1 MTCKHVEML
10 RLRFATLSMTHRR
23 DFVPQTPCHTERSE
37 VSHTQ
42 NAMQNDH
49 IVFTKEIG
57 TLALSTMKCSAIAW
71 IARFRRDR
79 FMLLIALLAG
89 LGTVHILVRTA
100 TYGAAVNSDSARFL
114 STAMNFLAGE
124 GWRDFADRPM
134 VQWPPL
140 FPLLLAAGGWVGIE
154 PLQAGRWIN
163 AAAFGLTIFASGGWL
178 RSHLRSRLLALA
190 ASVAIA
196 ASVPLARS
204 ASHLLTDSLF
214 VLFTLL
220 ALIWLA
226 DFLHRGG
233 RTSLLWA
240 AVFTALAALT
250 RYPGVVLI
258 GAGVLV
264 LLVRRPPPL
273 AVRLK
278 HVVVFGAV
286 PAIPLAGV
294 LTHNWAVAGNLT
306 GRKTGAGQSPSDSLS
321 QVVDVLQGWV
331 VSPYAPD
338 WLGYILWI
346 AAGLVVVLAGLGLG
360 MGGSKEKNRVASPF
374 FGLGLVL
381 PFGVF
386 AVSYLAFLVAV
397 VPFTVYQIIDSRYL
411 LPIYV
416 PLLLTAVLLLD
427 RFLSIAAGWQVA
439 VRCVVASLVL
449 LSTLAHVGFS
459 AQRNLILTARTWI
472 AGYPG
477 WNYNTARWQHSAI
490 INYIQENPIDGKV
503 YSNNAFLAWFWDRDA
518 ALGKYWEKIPLG
530 LPRLARQ
537 MMQWT
542 EDGTGAYIVWIE
554 NVSEQ
559 NYDAMDLRVLPG
571 VEVVAELAD
580 GFVLRLTA
588 VKPFDAERHRARK
601 QRYVD
606 QLLEQAGERVA
617 RSVWDVYRTG
627 RKLTYFKE
635 PCAPADVQAKFVL
648 HVVPADPTDLPAH
661 RKPYGFD
668 NLGFYFDGCGGR
680 VADQCVVIVQLPDYA
695 IGRIRV
701 GQWISAGNRTLWEA
715 EFSLL
720 R

>member
-1 MTCKHVEML
+1 
-10 RLRFATLSMTHRR
+10 
-23 DFVPQTPCHTERSE
+23 
-37 VSHTQ
+37 
-42 NAMQNDH
+42 
-49 IVFTKEIG
+49 
-57 TLALSTMKCSAIAW
+57 MKRSAIAW
-71 IARFRRDR
+71 LARFRRDR
-79 FMLLIALLAG
+79 FMLLIAGIAG
-89 LGTVHILVRTA
+89 LGTAHILVRTA
-100 TYGAAVNSDSARFL
+100 TYGAAVNSDSTLPL
-114 STAMNFLAGE
+114 STAMNLLAGE
-124 GWRDFADRPM
+124 GWRDFAGIPLTG
-134 VQWPPL
+134 WPPL

-154 PLQAGRWIN
+154 PLEAGRWIN
-163 AAAFGLTIFASGGWL
+163 AAAFGLTIFAAGGWL

-190 ASVAIA
+190 ATVALA
-196 ASVPLARS
+196 ASVPLAHF
-204 ASHLLTDSLF
+204 ASHLLTEPLF

-220 ALIWLA
+220 ALIRLA
-226 DFLHRGG
+226 AFLHRGG

-250 RYPGVVLI
+250 RYPGVALI

-264 LLVRRPPPL
+264 LLVRRALPL

-278 HVVVFGAV
+278 DSVVFGAV
-286 PAIPLAGV
+286 SSIPLAGV
-294 LTHNWAVAGNLT
+294 LTRNWAVSGTLT

-321 QVVDVLQGWV
+321 QVADVFRGWV
-331 VSPYAPD
+331 VSPHAPD
-338 WLGYILWI
+338 GLGYILWM

-360 MGGSKEKNRVASPF
+360 MGGSKEKDRVASPF
-374 FGLGLVL
+374 FGLGPVL

-386 AVSYLAFLVAV
+386 AVSYLAFMVAV
-397 VPFTVYQIIDSRYL
+397 VPFTVHQIIDSRYL

-416 PLLLTAVLLLD
+416 PLLLTVVLLLD
-427 RFLSIAAGWQVA
+427 RFLSIAAGWRVA
-439 VRCVVASLVL
+439 VRYVVASIVL
-449 LSTLAHVGFS
+449 LGALAHVGFS

-477 WNYNTARWQHSAI
+477 WNYNDARWQHSAI
-490 INYIQENPIDGKV
+490 MNYIRENPIDGKV

-518 ALGKYWEKIPLG
+518 APGKYRKKFPLG

-542 EDGTGAYIVWIE
+542 EDGTDVYIVWIE

-588 VKPFDAERHRARK
+588 VRPFDAERHRARK

-606 QLLEQAGERVA
+606 QLLEQAGKRVV

-627 RKLTYFKE
+627 RKLTYFKQ
-635 PCAPADVQAKFVL
+635 PCAPVDVQAKFVL
-648 HVVPADPTDLPAH
+648 HVIPADPADLPAH
-661 RKPYGFD
+661 RKRYGFD
-668 NLGFYFDGCGGR
+668 NLGFYFDRRGGR

-701 GQWISAGNRTLWEA
+701 GQWIAERNRTLWEA

>member
-1 MTCKHVEML
+1 
-10 RLRFATLSMTHRR
+10 
-23 DFVPQTPCHTERSE
+23 
-37 VSHTQ
+37 
-42 NAMQNDH
+42 
-49 IVFTKEIG
+49 
-57 TLALSTMKCSAIAW
+57 MKRSAIAW
-71 IARFRRDR
+71 LARFRRDR
-79 FMLLIALLAG
+79 FMLLIAGIAG
-89 LGTVHILVRTA
+89 LGTAHILVRTA
-100 TYGAAVNSDSARFL
+100 TYGAAVNSDSTLPL
-114 STAMNFLAGE
+114 STAMNLLAGE
-124 GWRDFADRPM
+124 GWRDFAGIPLTG
-134 VQWPPL
+134 WPPL

-154 PLQAGRWIN
+154 PLEAGRWIN
-163 AAAFGLTIFASGGWL
+163 AAAFGLTIFAAGGWL

-190 ASVAIA
+190 ATVALA
-196 ASVPLARS
+196 ASVPLAHF
-204 ASHLLTDSLF
+204 ASHLLTEPLF

-220 ALIWLA
+220 ALIRLA
-226 DFLHRGG
+226 AFLHRGG

-240 AVFTALAALT
+240 AVFTSLAALT
-250 RYPGVVLI
+250 RYPGVALI

-264 LLVRRPPPL
+264 LLVRRALPL

-278 HVVVFGAV
+278 DSVVFGAV
-286 PAIPLAGV
+286 SSIPLAGV
-294 LTHNWAVAGNLT
+294 LTRNWAVSGTLT

-321 QVVDVLQGWV
+321 QVADVFRGWV
-331 VSPYAPD
+331 VSPHAPD
-338 WLGYILWI
+338 GLGHILWM

-360 MGGSKEKNRVASPF
+360 MGGSKGKDRGGSPF
-374 FGLGLVL
+374 FGLGPVL

-386 AVSYLAFLVAV
+386 AVSYLAFMVAV

-416 PLLLTAVLLLD
+416 PLLLTVVLLLD
-427 RFLSIAAGWQVA
+427 RFLSIEAAA
-439 VRCVVASLVL
+439 VRYVVASLVL
-449 LSTLAHVGFS
+449 LGALAHVGFS
-459 AQRNLILTARTWI
+459 VQRNLILTARTWI

-477 WNYNTARWQHSAI
+477 WNYNDARWQHSAI
-490 INYIQENPIDGKV
+490 MNYIRENPVDGKV

-518 ALGKYWEKIPLG
+518 APGKYWKKFPLG

-542 EDGTGAYIVWIE
+542 EDGTDVYIVWIE

-580 GFVLRLTA
+580 GLVLRLTE
-588 VKPFDAERHRARK
+588 VEPFDAKGHRARK

-606 QLLEQAGERVA
+606 QLLAQAGKRVV

-627 RKLTYFKE
+627 RKLTYFKQ

-701 GQWISAGNRTLWEA
+701 GQWISERNRTLWEA

>member
-1 MTCKHVEML
+1 
-10 RLRFATLSMTHRR
+10 
-23 DFVPQTPCHTERSE
+23 
-37 VSHTQ
+37 
-42 NAMQNDH
+42 
-49 IVFTKEIG
+49 
-57 TLALSTMKCSAIAW
+57 MKRSAIAW
-71 IARFRRDR
+71 LARFRRDR
-79 FMLLIALLAG
+79 FMLLIALLSG
-89 LGTVHILVRTA
+89 LGTAHILVRTA
-100 TYGAAVNSDSARFL
+100 TYGAAVNSDSTLPL
-114 STAMNFLAGE
+114 STAMNLLAGE
-124 GWRDFADRPM
+124 GWRDFAGIPLTG
-134 VQWPPL
+134 WPPL

-154 PLQAGRWIN
+154 PLEAGRWIN
-163 AAAFGLTIFASGGWL
+163 AAAFGLTIFAAGGWL

-190 ASVAIA
+190 ATVALA
-196 ASVPLARS
+196 ASVPLAHF
-204 ASHLLTDSLF
+204 ASHLLTEPLF

-220 ALIWLA
+220 ALIRLA
-226 DFLHRGG
+226 AFLHRGG
-233 RTSLLWA
+233 RTPLLWA

-250 RYPGVVLI
+250 RYPGVALI
-258 GAGVLV
+258 GAGILV
-264 LLVRRPPPL
+264 LLVRRALPL

-278 HVVVFGAV
+278 DTLVFGAV
-286 PAIPLAGV
+286 SAIPLAGV
-294 LTHNWAVAGNLT
+294 LTRNWAVSGTLT
-306 GRKTGAGQSPSDSLS
+306 GRQTGAGQSPSDSLS
-321 QVVDVLQGWV
+321 QVVDVFRGWV
-331 VSPYAPD
+331 VSPHAPD

-360 MGGSKEKNRVASPF
+360 MGGSKGKDRGGSPF
-374 FGLGLVL
+374 FGLGPVL

-386 AVSYLAFLVAV
+386 AVSYLAFMVAV
-397 VPFTVYQIIDSRYL
+397 VPFTVHQIIDSRYL

-416 PLLLTAVLLLD
+416 PLLLTVVLLLD
-427 RFLSIAAGWQVA
+427 RFLSIAAGWRVA

-449 LSTLAHVGFS
+449 LAALAHVGFS

-477 WNYNTARWQHSAI
+477 WNYNDARWQHSAI
-490 INYIQENPIDGKV
+490 MNYIRENPVDGKV

-518 ALGKYWEKIPLG
+518 APGKYWKKFPLG

-542 EDGTGAYIVWIE
+542 EDGTDVYIVWIE

-580 GFVLRLTA
+580 GLVLRLTE
-588 VKPFDAERHRARK
+588 VEPFDAERHRARK
-601 QRYVD
+601 QRYVA
-606 QLLEQAGERVA
+606 QLLEQAGERVVH
-617 RSVWDVYRTG
+617 SVWDVYRTG
-627 RKLTYFKE
+627 RKLTYFKQ

-648 HVVPADPTDLPAH
+648 HVVPADPADLPAH

-701 GQWISAGNRTLWEA
+701 GQWISERNRTLWEA

>member
-1 MTCKHVEML
+1 M
-10 RLRFATLSMTHRR
+10 R
-23 DFVPQTPCHTERSE
+23 
-37 VSHTQ
+37 
-42 NAMQNDH
+42 
-49 IVFTKEIG
+49 
-57 TLALSTMKCSAIAW
+57 CSAIAW

-79 FMLLIALLAG
+79 FMLLIAFLAG
-89 LGTVHILVRTA
+89 LGTAHILVRTA
-100 TYGAAVNSDSARFL
+100 TYGAAVNSDSTLPL
-114 STAMNFLAGE
+114 STAMNLLAGE
-124 GWRDFADRPM
+124 GWRDFAGIPLTG
-134 VQWPPL
+134 WPPL

-154 PLQAGRWIN
+154 PLEAGRWIN
-163 AAAFGLTIFASGGWL
+163 AAAFGLTIFAAGGWL

-190 ASVAIA
+190 ATGALA
-196 ASVPLARS
+196 ASVPLAHF
-204 ASHLLTDSLF
+204 ASHLLTEPLF

-226 DFLHRGG
+226 AFLHRGG
-233 RTSLLWA
+233 RTPLLWA

-250 RYPGVVLI
+250 RYPGVALI

-264 LLVRRPPPL
+264 LLVRRALPL

-286 PAIPLAGV
+286 SAIPLAGV
-294 LTHNWAVAGNLT
+294 LTRNWAVSGTLT
-306 GRKTGAGQSPSDSLS
+306 GRQTGAGQSPSDSLS
-321 QVVDVLQGWV
+321 QVVDVFRGWV
-331 VSPYAPD
+331 VSPHAPD

-360 MGGSKEKNRVASPF
+360 VGGSKGKDRSGSPF
-374 FGLGLVL
+374 FGLGPVL

-386 AVSYLAFLVAV
+386 AVSYLAFMIAV
-397 VPFTVYQIIDSRYL
+397 VPFTVHQIIDSRYL

-416 PLLLTAVLLLD
+416 PLLLTVVLLLD
-427 RFLSIAAGWQVA
+427 RSCPLRRRLSATLW
-439 VRCVVASLVL
+439 ASLVL
-449 LSTLAHVGFS
+449 LATLAHVGFS
-459 AQRNLILTARTWI
+459 VQRNLILTARTWI

-477 WNYNTARWQHSAI
+477 WNYNDARWQHSAI
-490 INYIQENPIDGKV
+490 MNYIRENRIDGKV

-518 ALGKYWEKIPLG
+518 ALGKYRKKFPLG

-542 EDGTGAYIVWIE
+542 EDGTDVYIVWIE
-554 NVSEQ
+554 NMSEQ

-580 GFVLRLTA
+580 GLVLRLTA
-588 VKPFDAERHRARK
+588 VKPFDAKGHRARK

-606 QLLEQAGERVA
+606 QLLEQAGERVV

-648 HVVPADPTDLPAH
+648 HVVPADPADLPAH

-680 VADQCVVIVQLPDYA
+680 VAGQCVVIVQLPDYA
-695 IGRIRV
+695 IDRVYV
-701 GQWISAGNRTLWEA
+701 GQWISKENRTVWEA
-715 EFSLL
+715 EFSAS

>member
-1 MTCKHVEML
+1 
-10 RLRFATLSMTHRR
+10 
-23 DFVPQTPCHTERSE
+23 
-37 VSHTQ
+37 
-42 NAMQNDH
+42 
-49 IVFTKEIG
+49 
-57 TLALSTMKCSAIAW
+57 MKRSAIAW
-71 IARFRRDR
+71 LARFRRDR
-79 FMLLIALLAG
+79 FTLLIAGIAG
-89 LGTVHILVRTA
+89 LGTAHILVRTA
-100 TYGAAVNSDSARFL
+100 TYGAAVNSDSTLPL
-114 STAMNFLAGE
+114 STAMNLLAGE
-124 GWRDFADRPM
+124 GWRDFAGIPLTG
-134 VQWPPL
+134 WPPL

-154 PLQAGRWIN
+154 PLEAGRWIN
-163 AAAFGLTIFASGGWL
+163 AAAFGLTIFAAGGWL

-190 ASVAIA
+190 ATGVLA
-196 ASVPLARS
+196 ASVPLAHF
-204 ASHLLTDSLF
+204 ASHLLTEPLF

-226 DFLHRGG
+226 AFLHRGG
-233 RTSLLWA
+233 RTPLLWA

-250 RYPGVVLI
+250 RYPGVALI

-264 LLVRRPPPL
+264 LLVRRALPL

-286 PAIPLAGV
+286 SSIPLAGV
-294 LTHNWAVAGNLT
+294 LTRNWAVSGTLT

-321 QVVDVLQGWV
+321 QVVDVFRGWV
-331 VSPYAPD
+331 VSPHAPD
-338 WLGYILWI
+338 GLGHILSI

-360 MGGSKEKNRVASPF
+360 VGGSKGKDRSGSPF
-374 FGLGLVL
+374 FGLGPVL

-386 AVSYLAFLVAV
+386 AVSYLAFMIAV
-397 VPFTVYQIIDSRYL
+397 VPFTVHQIIDSRYL

-416 PLLLTAVLLLD
+416 PLLLTGVLLLD
-427 RFLSIAAGWQVA
+427 RFLSIAAGWRVA
-439 VRCVVASLVL
+439 VRPVVASLVL
-449 LSTLAHVGFS
+449 LGALAHVGFS
-459 AQRNLILTARTWI
+459 AQRNLILTARTWM

-477 WNYNTARWQHSAI
+477 WNYNDARWQHSAI
-490 INYIQENPIDGKV
+490 MNYIRENPIDGKV

-518 ALGKYWEKIPLG
+518 APGKYWKKFPLG

-542 EDGTGAYIVWIE
+542 EDGTDVYIVWIE

-588 VKPFDAERHRARK
+588 IKPFDAKGHRARK

-606 QLLEQAGERVA
+606 QLLEQAGKRVVH
-617 RSVWDVYRTG
+617 SVWDVYRTG
-627 RKLTYFKE
+627 RKLTYFKQ
-635 PCAPADVQAKFVL
+635 PCAPVDVQAKFVL
-648 HVVPADPTDLPAH
+648 HVIPADPADLPAH
-661 RKPYGFD
+661 RKRYGFD
-668 NLGFYFDGCGGR
+668 NLGFYFDRRGGR

-701 GQWISAGNRTLWEA
+701 GQWISERNRTLWEA

>member
-1 MTCKHVEML
+1 
-10 RLRFATLSMTHRR
+10 
-23 DFVPQTPCHTERSE
+23 
-37 VSHTQ
+37 
-42 NAMQNDH
+42 
-49 IVFTKEIG
+49 
-57 TLALSTMKCSAIAW
+57 MKCSAAL
-71 IARFRRDR
+71 FRRDR
-79 FMLLIALLAG
+79 FTLLIALLAG
-89 LGTVHILVRTA
+89 LGTAHILVRTA
-100 TYGAAVNSDSARFL
+100 TYGAAVGTDSTILL
-114 STAMNFLAGE
+114 STAMNLRAGE
-124 GWRDFADRPM
+124 GWRDFAGIPLTG
-134 VQWPPL
+134 WPPL

-154 PLQAGRWIN
+154 PLEAGRWIN
-163 AAAFGLTIFASGGWL
+163 AAAFGLTIFAAGSWL

-190 ASVAIA
+190 ATVAIV
-196 ASVPLARS
+196 ASLPLAHF
-204 ASHLLTDSLF
+204 ASHLLTEPLF

-220 ALIWLA
+220 ALIRLA
-226 DFLHRGG
+226 AFLHRGG
-233 RTSLLWA
+233 RTPLLWA

-250 RYPGVVLI
+250 RYPGVALI

-264 LLVRRPPPL
+264 LLVRRALPL

-286 PAIPLAGV
+286 SSIPLAGV
-294 LTHNWAVAGNLT
+294 LTRNWAVSGTLT

-321 QVVDVLQGWV
+321 QVVDVFREWV
-331 VSPYAPD
+331 VSPHAPD

-360 MGGSKEKNRVASPF
+360 VGGSKEKDRSGSSL
-374 FGLGLVL
+374 FGLGPALL
-381 PFGVF
+381 FGVF
-386 AVSYLAFLVAV
+386 AISYLVFMVAV
-397 VPFTVYQIIDSRYL
+397 VPFTVHQIIDSRYL

-416 PLLLTAVLLLD
+416 PLLLTVVLLLD
-427 RFLSIAAGWQVA
+427 RFLSIAAGWRVA

-449 LSTLAHVGFS
+449 LATLAHVGFS
-459 AQRNLILTARTWI
+459 VQRNLILTDRTWI

-490 INYIQENPIDGKV
+490 INYIRENPIDGKV

-518 ALGKYWEKIPLG
+518 APGKYWKKFSLG

-542 EDGTGAYIVWIE
+542 EDGTDVYIVWIE

-580 GFVLRLTA
+580 GFVLRLTEIE
-588 VKPFDAERHRARK
+588 PFDAKRHRARK
-601 QRYVD
+601 QRYVA
-606 QLLEQAGERVA
+606 QLLEQAGKRVV

-648 HVVPADPTDLPAH
+648 HVVPADPADLPAH
-661 RKPYGFD
+661 RKRYGFD
-668 NLGFYFDGCGGR
+668 NLGFYFDRRGGR
-680 VADQCVVIVQLPDYA
+680 VADQCIATVQLPDYA
-695 IGRIRV
+695 IDRVYV
-701 GQWISAGNRTLWEA
+701 GQWISKENRTVWEA
-715 EFSLL
+715 EFAPG

>member
-1 MTCKHVEML
+1 
-10 RLRFATLSMTHRR
+10 
-23 DFVPQTPCHTERSE
+23 
-37 VSHTQ
+37 
-42 NAMQNDH
+42 
-49 IVFTKEIG
+49 
-57 TLALSTMKCSAIAW
+57 MKRSAIAW
-71 IARFRRDR
+71 IARFRPAP
-79 FMLLIALLAG
+79 FTLLIAFLAG
-89 LGTVHILVRTA
+89 LGTAHILVRTA
-100 TYGAAVNSDSARFL
+100 TYGAAVNSDSTLPL
-114 STAMNFLAGE
+114 STAMNLLAGE
-124 GWRDFADRPM
+124 GWRDFAGIPLTG
-134 VQWPPL
+134 WPPL

-154 PLQAGRWIN
+154 PLEAGRWIN
-163 AAAFGLTIFASGGWL
+163 AAAFGLTIFAAGGWL

-190 ASVAIA
+190 ATGALAV
-196 ASVPLARS
+196 SVPLAHF
-204 ASHLLTDSLF
+204 ASHLLTEPLF

-226 DFLHRGG
+226 AFLHRGG
-233 RTSLLWA
+233 RTPLLWA

-250 RYPGVVLI
+250 RYPGVALI

-264 LLVRRPPPL
+264 LLVRRALPL

-286 PAIPLAGV
+286 SAIPLAGV
-294 LTHNWAVAGNLT
+294 LTRNWAVSGTLT
-306 GRKTGAGQSPSDSLS
+306 GRQTGAGQSPSDSLS
-321 QVVDVLQGWV
+321 QVVDVFRGWV
-331 VSPYAPD
+331 VSPHAPD

-360 MGGSKEKNRVASPF
+360 VGGSKGKDRSGSPF
-374 FGLGLVL
+374 FGLGPVL

-386 AVSYLAFLVAV
+386 AVSYLAFMIAV
-397 VPFTVYQIIDSRYL
+397 VPFTVHQIIDSRYL

-416 PLLLTAVLLLD
+416 PLLLTVVLLLD
-427 RFLSIAAGWQVA
+427 RFLSIEAAA
-439 VRCVVASLVL
+439 VRYVVASSFL
-449 LSTLAHVGFS
+449 LAALAHVGFS
-459 AQRNLILTARTWI
+459 VQRNLILSARTWI

-477 WNYNTARWQHSAI
+477 WNYNDARWQHSAI
-490 INYIQENPIDGKV
+490 MNYIRENPIDGKV

-518 ALGKYWEKIPLG
+518 ALGKYRKKFPLG

-542 EDGTGAYIVWIE
+542 EDGTDVYIVWIE

-580 GFVLRLTA
+580 GLVLRLTA
-588 VKPFDAERHRARK
+588 VKPFDAKGHRARK

-606 QLLEQAGERVA
+606 QLVEQAGKRVV

-648 HVVPADPTDLPAH
+648 HVVPADPADLPAH

-668 NLGFYFDGCGGR
+668 NLGFYFDRRGGR
-680 VADQCVVIVQLPDYA
+680 VADQCIATVQLPDYA
-695 IGRIRV
+695 IDRVYV
-701 GQWISAGNRTLWEA
+701 GQWISKENRTVWEA
-715 EFSLL
+715 EFSPG

>member
-1 MTCKHVEML
+1 
-10 RLRFATLSMTHRR
+10 
-23 DFVPQTPCHTERSE
+23 
-37 VSHTQ
+37 
-42 NAMQNDH
+42 
-49 IVFTKEIG
+49 
-57 TLALSTMKCSAIAW
+57 MKRSAIAW
-71 IARFRRDR
+71 LARFRRDR
-79 FMLLIALLAG
+79 FMLLIAGIAG
-89 LGTVHILVRTA
+89 LGTAHILVRTA
-100 TYGAAVNSDSARFL
+100 TYGAAVNSDSTLPL
-114 STAMNFLAGE
+114 STAMNLLAGE
-124 GWRDFADRPM
+124 GWRDFAGIPLTG
-134 VQWPPL
+134 WPPL

-154 PLQAGRWIN
+154 PLEAGRWIN
-163 AAAFGLTIFASGGWL
+163 AAAFGLTIFAAGGWL

-190 ASVAIA
+190 ATVALA
-196 ASVPLARS
+196 ASVPLAHF
-204 ASHLLTDSLF
+204 ASHLLTEPLF

-220 ALIWLA
+220 ALIRLA
-226 DFLHRGG
+226 AFLHRGG

-240 AVFTALAALT
+240 AVFTSLAALT
-250 RYPGVVLI
+250 RYPGVALI

-264 LLVRRPPPL
+264 LLVRRALPL

-278 HVVVFGAV
+278 DSVVFGAV
-286 PAIPLAGV
+286 SSIPLAGV
-294 LTHNWAVAGNLT
+294 LTRNWAVSGTLT

-321 QVVDVLQGWV
+321 QVADVFRGWV
-331 VSPYAPD
+331 VSPHAPD
-338 WLGYILWI
+338 GLGHILWM

-360 MGGSKEKNRVASPF
+360 MGGSKGKDRGGSPF
-374 FGLGLVL
+374 FGLGPVL

-386 AVSYLAFLVAV
+386 AVSYLAFMVAV

-416 PLLLTAVLLLD
+416 PLLLTVVLLLD
-427 RFLSIAAGWQVA
+427 RFLSIEAAA
-439 VRCVVASLVL
+439 VRYVVASLVL
-449 LSTLAHVGFS
+449 LGALAHVGFS
-459 AQRNLILTARTWI
+459 VQRNLILTARTWI

-477 WNYNTARWQHSAI
+477 WNYNDARWQHSAI
-490 INYIQENPIDGKV
+490 MNYIRENPVDGKV

-518 ALGKYWEKIPLG
+518 APGKYWKKFPLG

-542 EDGTGAYIVWIE
+542 EDGTDVYIVWIE

-580 GFVLRLTA
+580 GLVLRLTA

-606 QLLEQAGERVA
+606 QLVEQAGERVVH
-617 RSVWDVYRTG
+617 SVWDVYRTG
-627 RKLTYFKE
+627 RKLTYFKQ
-635 PCAPADVQAKFVL
+635 PCAPVDVQAKFVL
-648 HVVPADPTDLPAH
+648 HVIPADPADLPAH
-661 RKPYGFD
+661 RKRYGFD
-668 NLGFYFDGCGGR
+668 NLGFYFDRRGGR